1 MPPRTTL
8 VPAESPQ
15 IVQQFTATG
24 VAQVIVVMKRPVA
37 SPTAAA
43 RRNPV
48 ARLAKHFVTSER
60 STDAAIHNAL
70 MTRAARG
77 EAAVVRV
84 ARARR
89 RVPAPPRVRI
99 YPNLGVMLGT
109 VRPEGLHALRRDGD
123 VAAVTGAPHFTLI
136 KPRVAVDA
144 TPRTKIGWGI
154 EALEVPE
161 LWKAGLTGKGVVVAQ
176 LDTGADG
183 RHPALRGAF
192 AAFAEFDALGA
203 EVTPTPRPHDTGEHG
218 THTAATVAGRAVGG
232 FSMGVAPGAK
242 LASAIVIEGG
252 NVVARVLAG
261 LDWALG
267 HQAKVLSMSL
277 GLPGWWDDFVPI
289 IRILRARGVLPV
301 IAVGNEGPGTSR
313 SPGNYSQALSVGAVT
328 NSLAVADFSSSQHF
342 DRTADPIVPDLVAP
356 GVDIISAVP
365 GNRYKLMSGTSMATP
380 HVAGFAALLFE
391 AKPGATID
399 EIERAILK
407 SCARPAGMTPERGGH
422 GVPNAPRALAVLMG
436 PTVALRG
443 RKAPSTA
450 RARRRAA
457 RASAR
462 PRRVG
467 RRVTTSRARRAR

>member
-1 MPPRTTL
+1 

-15 IVQQFTATG
+15 IVQQLRAIG
-24 VAQVIVVMKRPVA
+24 VAQVIVVMKRPVVSA
-37 SPTAAA
+37 TGRTPA
-43 RRNPV
+43 

-60 STDAAIHNAL
+60 SADAAIHSAL
-70 MTRAARG
+70 MTRAGPRDASI
-77 EAAVVRV
+77 VRP
-84 ARARR
+84 RHRR
-89 RVPAPPRVRI
+89 RLPPPPRVRI
-99 YPNLGVMLGT
+99 YRNLGVMLGT

-136 KPRVAVDA
+136 KPRVTSDA
-144 TPRTKIGWGI
+144 TPTTSIGWGI
-154 EALEVPE
+154 EALEVPT
-161 LWKAGLTGKGVVVAQ
+161 LWKAGLTGNGVVVAH

-192 AAFAEFDALGA
+192 ASFAEFDALGA
-203 EVTPTPRPHDTGEHG
+203 EVTPAPKPHDTGEHG
-218 THTAATVAGRAVGG
+218 THTAATIAGRAVRG
-232 FSMGVAPGAK
+232 FSMGIAPGAQ

-261 LDWALG
+261 LDWALS

-313 SPGNYSQALSVGAVT
+313 SPGNYSEALSVGAVT
-328 NSLAVADFSSSQHF
+328 TSLAVADFSSSQQF

-365 GNRYKLMSGTSMATP
+365 GNRYKRMSGTSMATP
-380 HVAGFAALLFE
+380 HVAGLAALLFG

-399 EIERAILK
+399 EVERAILT
-407 SCARPAGMTPERGGH
+407 SCARPAGMTAERGGH
-422 GVPNAPRALAVLMG
+422 GVPNAPRALAALMG
-436 PTVALRG
+436 PTVALR
-443 RKAPSTA
+443 
-450 RARRRAA
+450 RRAA
-457 RASAR
+457 TGTVRARQRRASGVSASR
-462 PRRVG
+462 RRV
-467 RRVTTSRARRAR
+467 ARRARRERVSRAGTRRER